1 MASTST
7 RFQRWLLVRGTR
19 KGTGVSTAV
28 SSPSTTIVALEG
40 GHGSRLMGGESSITI
55 VPELCL
61 SACCHMMLLND
72 KVYLFEPGPAQP
84 C

>member
-40 GHGSRLMGGESSITI
+40 RTRVKVDGRGVINHHRARAL
-55 VPELCL
+55 PQC
-61 SACCHMMLLND
+61 MLPHD
-72 KVYLFEPGPAQP
+72 VVE
-84 C
+84 